1 MSHDTVSFI
10 ALCTGLL
17 VFLLVV
23 SVVSKNYSLNRIKSK
38 TVGDGQHGTARWA
51 TLKEIGKTYAH
62 ILRLLLAVVFGGII
76 GTERGK
82 HGRAAGMRTHI
93 LVCIGATM
101 TTLIGEYV
109 TFVLGMSSDPVRIGA
124 QVISGIGFLGA
135 GMIMTRGGLRVKGLT
150 TAAGLWAT
158 ATIGLALGIGLYSA
172 AIIAVFLVYT
182 TNKVLPIFEK
192 NTRIDTRYIY
202 EEINDVTAVTDYIR
216 YVKEEY
222 QISSVYIVPA
232 KSGISGHIGIEME
245 LPLHAGQKIDE
256 TCTAIASDER
266 VSFAVELCEQ

>member
-1 MSHDTVSFI
+1 MAV
-10 ALCTGLL
+10 
-17 VFLLVV
+17 
-23 SVVSKNYSLNRIKSK
+23 
-38 TVGDGQHGTARWA
+38 
-51 TLKEIGKTYAH
+51 
-62 ILRLLLAVVFGGII
+62 LRLLLAVVFGGII

-192 NTRIDTRYIY
+192 NTRKGEFIRCPCCGEKTRTKIRDDTIL
-202 EEINDVTAVTDYIR
+202 IR
-216 YVKEEY
+216 HLLYCPKCKAELLVNIRKKSITILERLD
-222 QISSVYIVPA
+222 A
-232 KSGISGHIGIEME
+232 KTQG
-245 LPLHAGQKIDE
+245 
-256 TCTAIASDER
+256 R
-266 VSFAVELCEQ
+266 

>member
-1 MSHDTVSFI
+1 M
-10 ALCTGLL
+10 
-17 VFLLVV
+17 
-23 SVVSKNYSLNRIKSK
+23 
-38 TVGDGQHGTARWA
+38 
-51 TLKEIGKTYAH
+51 
-62 ILRLLLAVVFGGII
+62 
-76 GTERGK
+76 
-82 HGRAAGMRTHI
+82 
-93 LVCIGATM
+93 
-101 TTLIGEYV
+101 
-109 TFVLGMSSDPVRIGA
+109 
-124 QVISGIGFLGA
+124 
-135 GMIMTRGGLRVKGLT
+135 
-150 TAAGLWAT
+150 
-158 ATIGLALGIGLYSA
+158 GIGLYSA

>member
-1 MSHDTVSFI
+1 MGVATFYEGDAMAQATDSFVNSGI
-10 ALCTGLL
+10 
-17 VFLLVV
+17 FP
-23 SVVSKNYSLNRIKSK
+23 
-38 TVGDGQHGTARWA
+38 TAP
-51 TLKEIGKTYAH
+51 
-62 ILRLLLAVVFGGII
+62 RLLLAVVFGGII

-158 ATIGLALGIGLYSA
+158 ATIGLALGIGFYSA

-182 TNKVLPIFEK
+182 TNKVLPMFEK
-192 NTRIDTRYIY
+192 ITRIDTRYIY
-202 EEINDVTAVTDYIR
+202 EEINDAAAITDYIC
-216 YVKEEY
+216 YAKKCY
-222 QISSVYIVPA
+222 HISSVYIVPA
-232 KSGISGHIGIEME
+232 NTFLSVRV
-245 LPLHAGQKIDE
+245 LYRAPWE
-256 TCTAIASDER
+256 TLEATWFQGF
-266 VSFAVELCEQ
+266 FAVLKRV

>member
-1 MSHDTVSFI
+1 MTQAITS
-10 ALCTGLL
+10 
-17 VFLLVV
+17 
-23 SVVSKNYSLNRIKSK
+23 IKESG
-38 TVGDGQHGTARWA
+38 VCSI
-51 TLKEIGKTYAH
+51 L
-62 ILRLLLAVVFGGII
+62 LRLLLAVVFGGII

-172 AIIAVFLVYT
+172 ASLD
-182 TNKVLPIFEK
+182 IFKDLEADGK
-192 NTRIDTRYIY
+192 QKLADAGMEFIDIDVDSFRACMDKFY
-202 EEINDVTAVTDYIR
+202 ELAGWTDDFKSAVTT
-216 YVKEEY
+216 
-222 QISSVYIVPA
+222 A
-232 KSGISGHIGIEME
+232 ME
-245 LPLHAGQKIDE
+245 TYRAN
-256 TCTAIASDER
+256 
-266 VSFAVELCEQ
+266 

>member
-1 MSHDTVSFI
+1 MTQAI
-10 ALCTGLL
+10 A
-17 VFLLVV
+17 
-23 SVVSKNYSLNRIKSK
+23 SIKESG
-38 TVGDGQHGTARWA
+38 VCSI
-51 TLKEIGKTYAH
+51 L
-62 ILRLLLAVVFGGII
+62 LRLLLAVVFGGII

>member
-1 MSHDTVSFI
+1 
-10 ALCTGLL
+10 
-17 VFLLVV
+17 
-23 SVVSKNYSLNRIKSK
+23 
-38 TVGDGQHGTARWA
+38 
-51 TLKEIGKTYAH
+51 
-62 ILRLLLAVVFGGII
+62 
-76 GTERGK
+76 
-82 HGRAAGMRTHI
+82 
-93 LVCIGATM
+93 
-101 TTLIGEYV
+101 
-109 TFVLGMSSDPVRIGA
+109 
-124 QVISGIGFLGA
+124 
-135 GMIMTRGGLRVKGLT
+135 MIMTRGGLRVKGLT

>member
-1 MSHDTVSFI
+1 M
-10 ALCTGLL
+10 
-17 VFLLVV
+17 
-23 SVVSKNYSLNRIKSK
+23 
-38 TVGDGQHGTARWA
+38 
-51 TLKEIGKTYAH
+51 
-62 ILRLLLAVVFGGII
+62 
-76 GTERGK
+76 
-82 HGRAAGMRTHI
+82 
-93 LVCIGATM
+93 
-101 TTLIGEYV
+101 
-109 TFVLGMSSDPVRIGA
+109 
-124 QVISGIGFLGA
+124 
-135 GMIMTRGGLRVKGLT
+135 
-150 TAAGLWAT
+150 
-158 ATIGLALGIGLYSA
+158 
-172 AIIAVFLVYT
+172 
-182 TNKVLPIFEK
+182 LPIFEK